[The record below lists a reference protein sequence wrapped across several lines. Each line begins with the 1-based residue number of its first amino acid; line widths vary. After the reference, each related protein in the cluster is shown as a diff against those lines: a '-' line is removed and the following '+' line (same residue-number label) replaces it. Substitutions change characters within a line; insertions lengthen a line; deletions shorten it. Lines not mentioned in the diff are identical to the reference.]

1 MKLLLILIIM
11 IILIT
16 IAALV
21 ILFYNKKK
29 TKKDGNTE
37 EDQNNEDDKEDD
49 NTPTFIPE
57 QCIKEAVTVEDPSI
71 MLKKFFDNYSE
82 NYLYNPETPNAAVVL
97 SEYDPE
103 SKKVKTVVPY
113 NMYQKILKSK
123 ISSEKISVFIGQV
136 VVSAGKIETPYGTKN
151 PLKPLQIFHSALFFV
166 ETTKYI
172 ANEKVVLPEDILFT
186 VELWAPGQGFG
197 AASCLYPILN
207 GSSIDILQQD
217 VSKIIVQYP
226 EAFGCK
232 SDGAYWD
239 GHWDET
245 FYLGDTSVSTVEQL
259 YDISFTWLST
269 NWGYTAVS
277 LVSSSCIED
286 KELPTNAVLGNTC
299 ESFVQA
305 MCIELQ
311 KLDKTFTNL
320 LSNLP
325 FNDVELIGTWNKLDL
340 SLPPVVE
347 AINKYNATIQL
358 ILEKASETKEQ
369 YDYNDIEMVL
379 PKYAQNFLKKKLV
392 NSDVTL
398 GEDGPEN
405 RGKQNDISNKV
416 NLALGAILIPML
428 IAKLAAVG
436 MVDENGKPVLLIS
449 TFNTN
454 AFDVYQITLERP
466 YLQSIYSTCPSMLYE
481 KIHA

>member
-1 MKLLLILIIM
+1 M
-11 IILIT
+11 IILII
-16 IAALV
+16 IALLV
-21 ILFYNKKK
+21 ILFYDKKK
-29 TKKDGNTE
+29 TKKNGDSA
-37 EDQNNEDDKEDD
+37 DNEDNDNEED
-49 NTPTFIPE
+49 NTPTPIPQ
-57 QCIKEAVTVEDPSI
+57 QCIKEAVTVEDPTST
-71 MLKKFFDNYSE
+71 LKKFFNNYSE

-97 SEYDPE
+97 SEYDKE

-123 ISSEKISVFIGQV
+123 INTQKISVFIGQV
-136 VVSAGKIETPYGTKN
+136 VVSAGKIETAYGTKN
-151 PLKPLQIFHSALFFV
+151 PLKPLQIYHSALFFV
-166 ETTKYI
+166 ETTKYN
-172 ANEKVVLPEDILFT
+172 ANNKVVLPEDILFT

-197 AASCLYPILN
+197 AASCLYPVLN

-245 FYLGDTSVSTVEQL
+245 FYLGDTSVSNVDKL
-259 YDISFTWLST
+259 YDLSFKWLST
-269 NWGYTAVS
+269 NWGYSAVS

-286 KELPTNAVLGNTC
+286 EELPKSAVLGNTC

-305 MCIELQ
+305 MCLELQ
-311 KLDKTFTNL
+311 KLDTSFTNL

-325 FNDVELIGTWNKLDL
+325 FNDVELIGKWNKLDL

-358 ILEKASETKEQ
+358 ILEKASETKEP
-369 YDYNDIEMVL
+369 YGYNINDMVL
-379 PKYAQNFLKKKLV
+379 PKYARNFLKKKLI

-405 RGKQNDISNKV
+405 RGKQNDISNKF
-416 NLALGAILIPML
+416 NLALGAILIPTL

-436 MVDENGKPVLLIS
+436 MIDENGGPVLLV
-449 TFNTN
+449 TLFNTN
-454 AFDVYQITLERP
+454 AFDVYQITLDRP
-466 YLQSIYSTCPSMLYE
+466 YLQSIYSTCPPMLYE
-481 KIHA
+481 SIHNK